1 MVSDTQYH
9 VTLGSTSGPL
19 HNAGLSVALPL
30 GSVDCDVQKNLFPSP
45 VPSLLATE
53 LGRVVVAKEL
63 LDYVGTASERTCRK
77 SLTHSGES
85 RMA

>member
-1 MVSDTQYH
+1 M
-9 VTLGSTSGPL
+9 TLDGTSGLL

-30 GSVDCDVQKNLFPSP
+30 GAVDCDIQKNLSFLAVYP
-45 VPSLLATE
+45 VCVTGLLATE

-77 SLTHSGES
+77 RLTHSGES